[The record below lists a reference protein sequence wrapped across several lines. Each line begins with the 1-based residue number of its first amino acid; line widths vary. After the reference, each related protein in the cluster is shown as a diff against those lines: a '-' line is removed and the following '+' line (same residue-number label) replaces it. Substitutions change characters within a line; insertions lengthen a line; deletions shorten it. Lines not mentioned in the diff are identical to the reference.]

1 MFVTVQYALA
11 GSAAREGV
19 TMLPTDLYG
28 KYDKGPAAT
37 MEHLH
42 GSSWHGGDAKLVFWF
57 ERYWG
62 ALVALGGCVALAL
75 AAWAYCRWGSSKGS
89 GGGAGG
95 VAFIMGI
102 LRRICGSSVPPP
114 SSLCE
119 KHIV

>member
-11 GSAAREGV
+11 GPAIRGGV
-19 TMLPTDLYG
+19 TMLPTELYG

-42 GSSWHGGDAKLVFWF
+42 GSSWHGSDAKLVFWA

-62 ALVALGGCVALAL
+62 ALVALGGCAALAL
-75 AAWAYCRWGSSKGS
+75 AAWVYCRWGGGS
-89 GGGAGG
+89 GSTSWGGGP
-95 VAFIMGI
+95 AFLLGI
-102 LRRICGSSVPPP
+102 VKRVCGSVVPP

-119 KHIV
+119 KHVV